1 MVNLK
6 LYFYGVF
13 VLICFLLH
21 VVGILSNSIFIYYSK
36 IMGEKDLVRV
46 GLTFWRSWWRDAS
59 TVAVFT
65 CLLSAIFQNL
75 VIVAY
80 FFVIHESHTKNQE
93 YSYSRKLIVLLK
105 LIKWVLLANTLFII
119 VNSILLTLSATSFS
133 FGFSLWLQVASLCI
147 SPVNILIARRFE
159 ELVTLTMKQKF
170 TKIHPL
176 LLEIPNDSVG
186 LKSGDPKISDL

>member
-80 FFVIHESHTKNQE
+80 FFVIHDLDSHCGF
-93 YSYSRKLIVLLK
+93 KLHHFA
-105 LIKWVLLANTLFII
+105 LAL
-119 VNSILLTLSATSFS
+119 SIF
-133 FGFSLWLQVASLCI
+133 
-147 SPVNILIARRFE
+147 
-159 ELVTLTMKQKF
+159 
-170 TKIHPL
+170 
-176 LLEIPNDSVG
+176 
-186 LKSGDPKISDL
+186 